1 MASRDSVA
9 IIGVQGVAVV
19 LLSGVSGCAVA
30 FSCLQ
35 GDSVEFR
42 ALQSLT
48 GKLMDVKFLVPG
60 GRFNLLFFLQ
70 GIQLDLGKGDM
81 VVISEDLREQ
91 AEWWLV
97 ALK

>member
-1 MASRDSVA
+1 MSRILCSLGEITSSDSV
-9 IIGVQGVAVV
+9 V
-19 LLSGVSGCAVA
+19 
-30 FSCLQ
+30 
-35 GDSVEFR
+35 FR

-81 VVISEDLREQ
+81 VVISEDQTWNLSRPSRP
-91 AEWWLV
+91 AV
-97 ALK
+97 V